1 MSTPP
6 NQPHDPA
13 NPWATPPAG
22 QAVPGPQPG
31 QAYPG
36 QPYPGQPHV
45 GQPNPG
51 QPYPDQAHPGQQY
64 PGQAFPGQAYPGQ
77 AYPGQAYPGQP
88 GQPYPGQPYPAYPA
102 PEPPRKSSGKAVL
115 IIAGLVVI
123 ALGLSAAVFLVNRG
137 DKPPAAASST
147 SATTTTTT
155 TTTKPKAFAEVGD
168 CVLLAG
174 GSFNPKFEKTACA
187 ENKHNYTV
195 SKVPATS
202 TEECGTPPDGYVKYT
217 KGSSVNVCLIPVFVD
232 GECYD
237 FTLASLQSEFPKKAC
252 GGYMVVKAKVITG
265 TADKAACGQDERLAL
280 ALAYPEIKTTYCLTH
295 TFSI

>member
-6 NQPHDPA
+6 YQPHDPA

-22 QAVPGPQPG
+22 QAAPGPQPG
-31 QAYPG
+31 QAYPAQAYPG
-36 QPYPGQPHV
+36 QPDPGQAQPGQPYQGQAYPGQPDPSQPYPGQP
-45 GQPNPG
+45 
-51 QPYPDQAHPGQQY
+51 
-64 PGQAFPGQAYPGQ
+64 YPGQ
-77 AYPGQAYPGQP
+77 AYPGQQFQAYPS
-88 GQPYPGQPYPAYPA
+88 YPA
-102 PEPPRKSSGKAVL
+102 PQPPKSSGKAFL
-115 IIAGLVVI
+115 IIAGIVVV
-123 ALGLSAAVFLVNRG
+123 ALGLSAAVFLGNWGSKRPV
-137 DKPPAAASST
+137 AAPST

-155 TTTKPKAFAEVGD
+155 TTKPKPFAEVGD

-174 GSFNPKFEKTACA
+174 GSFNPKFEKTPCA

>member
-6 NQPHDPA
+6 YQPHDPA

-22 QAVPGPQPG
+22 QAVPGQQPGQAYPGQPYPDQPHPG

-36 QPYPGQPHV
+36 QPYPGQP
-45 GQPNPG
+45 
-51 QPYPDQAHPGQQY
+51 YPS
-64 PGQAFPGQAYPGQ
+64 
-77 AYPGQAYPGQP
+77 
-88 GQPYPGQPYPAYPA
+88 YPA
-102 PEPPRKSSGKAVL
+102 PEPPRKSGKAFL
-115 IIAGLVVI
+115 IIAGLVVV
-123 ALGLSAAVFLVNRG
+123 ALGLSAAVFLGNWGSKR
-137 DKPPAAASST
+137 PIAASS
-147 SATTTTTT
+147 APATTTTT
-155 TTTKPKAFAEVGD
+155 TTTKPKPFAEVGD
-168 CVLLAG
+168 CVLLGG
-174 GSFNPKFEKTACA
+174 GSFNPKFEKTPCA

-237 FTLASLQSEFPKKAC
+237 FTLASLQSEFPKKEC